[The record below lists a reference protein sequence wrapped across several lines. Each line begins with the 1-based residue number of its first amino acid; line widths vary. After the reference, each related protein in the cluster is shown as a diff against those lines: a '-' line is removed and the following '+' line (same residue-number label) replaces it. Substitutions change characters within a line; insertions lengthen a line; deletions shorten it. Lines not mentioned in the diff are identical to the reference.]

1 MTKFTY
7 TFIPLLAL
15 AVILLA
21 GCAPA
26 ATATPIQPTAAAITA
41 PSAWQEISIAQ
52 AEQQRAA
59 GALML
64 DVREQDEWDA
74 LHIPGATLIPLGT
87 LPAHL
92 NELPKDQEIVVYCRS
107 GNRSQSGAEILSQA
121 GFTNVS
127 SMAGGITEWQAA
139 GYPTETGK

>member
-7 TFIPLLAL
+7 TFFPLLAL

-26 ATATPIQPTAAAITA
+26 GTATPSQPTAAAITA

-52 AEQQRAA
+52 AEQKRAD

-64 DVREQDEWDA
+64 DVREQDEWDT
-74 LHIPGATLIPLGT
+74 LHIPGATLIPLST
-87 LPAHL
+87 LPTQL

-107 GNRSQSGAEILSQA
+107 GNRSKEGAEILSQA